1 MKKTAENLYPHSAT
15 LFRFCKEALEIYY
28 DGNVKVIDQDVGAIL
43 GYDPADCS
51 HWKKGKKNIR
61 ALSTLRSLADHL
73 RIDEHLLISIAAGKV
88 SLPEAVFEF
97 KGYGDFNL
105 QEKPL
110 ELLKKEFFKNP
121 SRWQAGDG
129 IKTFEEVFDV
139 NRSAVASIAEEILQL
154 GKFDESPI
162 YVPEIFNLFPNLSL
176 TLDSD
181 LEDPYVVS
189 CEGEGRAMHCTVRYR
204 DEDMKPYLRFLL
216 VKELFKFL
224 CLSQHSLTERL
235 SAAPKEV
242 RDVQGNIFAGM
253 ILIPDHL
260 LRKEVDCLDSTLDF
274 VAQLTDTFW
283 VSKALMNSRLRDYMD
298 NMAN

>member
-1 MKKTAENLYPHSAT
+1 MKKTVENLYPHSAT
-15 LFRFCKEALEIYY
+15 LFRFCKAALEIHY

-43 GYDPADCS
+43 SYDPADCS

-97 KGYGDFNL
+97 RGYGNFNL

-110 ELLKKEFFKNP
+110 EVLKKDFFKNP
-121 SRWQAGDG
+121 ARWQTGDG

-139 NRSAVASIAEEILQL
+139 NRSVVASIANEVLQL

-162 YVPEIFNLFPNLSL
+162 YVPEIFSLFPNI
-176 TLDSD
+176 TLVLDPD
-181 LEDPYVVS
+181 LEEPYVVS
-189 CEGEGRAMHCTVRYR
+189 GAGEGTARLCTLSYR
-204 DEDMKPYLRFLL
+204 DEDMKPYIRFLL

-224 CLSQHSLTERL
+224 CLAQHALTARL
-235 SAAPKEV
+235 SATPKAV
-242 RDVQGNIFAGM
+242 LDVQGNIFASM
-253 ILIPDHL
+253 MLIPDHL
-260 LRKEVDCLDSTLDF
+260 LRKEVDNLDSTLDF

>member
-15 LFRFCKEALEIYY
+15 LFRFCKEALEIHY

-73 RIDEHLLISIAAGKV
+73 RIDEQLLISIAAGKV
-88 SLPEAVFEF
+88 TLPEAVFEF
-97 KGYGDFNL
+97 KGYGNFNL

-110 ELLKKEFFKNP
+110 EVLKKEFFKNP
-121 SRWQAGDG
+121 SRWQTGDG
-129 IKTFEEVFDV
+129 IKTFEEVFDI
-139 NRSAVASIAEEILQL
+139 NRSEVANVAEEVLQL
-154 GKFDESPI
+154 GKFNESPI
-162 YVPEIFNLFPNLSL
+162 YVPEIFSLFTNINLSI
-176 TLDSD
+176 DPD
-181 LEDPYVVS
+181 LKEPYVIS
-189 CEGEGRAMHCTVRYR
+189 CEGEGQAMRCTISYR
-204 DEDMKPYLRFLL
+204 DEDMKPYVRFLL

-224 CLSQHSLTERL
+224 CRSQHSLTARL
-235 SAAPKEV
+235 TSAPKEV
-242 RDVQGNIFAGM
+242 LDVQGNIFSGM
-253 ILIPDHL
+253 VLIPDHL
-260 LRKEVDCLDSTLDF
+260 LRKEVDSLDSTLDF